1 MRPQSVPSQHRVV
14 IKFYTGGKSISD
26 SASKSDSTNDTI
38 EVYSHIPDEDV
49 GITLGANWNNALDTI
64 APGFRAVG
72 TAIRGVQ
79 AVKQA
84 ANISRMAPAAAKAA
98 GEAAAAAVAAR
109 TANGALRSAA
119 AGSAHQ
125 VMKGTSNIT
134 FGDPALSAL
143 MYTGSDNP
151 KFSLN
156 LQFNSEGDAYADVLV
171 PIMNLTKMTLPKR
184 KAVGVLEI
192 PGPSPFDEYKYMFK
206 DFAAAGKGLLS
217 SMAGNDDSGAAS
229 ALPPG
234 NSSNADADGNAR
246 AMDPHISVQIG
257 NLLYFRS
264 VVIVGLDI
272 KFGTQVDS
280 QLRPI
285 HAQVRVDCIRFTT
298 PLREDVEEMFFTGKT
313 NGQQQGGVG

>member
-49 GITLGANWNNALDTI
+49 GISLSAKWGNALDTI
-64 APGFRAVG
+64 VPGLRAVG
-72 TAIRGVQ
+72 NSIRGLK
-79 AVKQA
+79 AIGKMAEGVKL
-84 ANISRMAPAAAKAA
+84 A
-98 GEAAAAAVAAR
+98 GK
-109 TANGALRSAA
+109 SASHLIK
-119 AGSAHQ
+119 GS
-125 VMKGTSNIT
+125 SNIT

-192 PGPSPFDEYKYMFK
+192 PGPSPFDEYKYMFQ